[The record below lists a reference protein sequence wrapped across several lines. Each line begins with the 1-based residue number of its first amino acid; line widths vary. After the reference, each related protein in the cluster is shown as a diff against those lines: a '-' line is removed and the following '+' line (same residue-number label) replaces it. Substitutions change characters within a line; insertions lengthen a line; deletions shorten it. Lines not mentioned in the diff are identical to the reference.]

1 MVKATLPEPQLEV
14 ELMASSHDSLREFR
28 EVGGSSLATH
38 SPTEEATPVS
48 LPEQP
53 QINGGKER
61 KGNLNV
67 SHFYLIENAGLPKQV
82 YRQSDLYG
90 NGVTIVPN
98 VHAVMAWAARKTLVD
113 NEA

>member
-38 SPTEEATPVS
+38 SPMEEATPVS
-48 LPEQP
+48 PPEQP

-67 SHFYLIENAGLPKQV
+67 SHLYLIENAGLPKQV
-82 YRQSDLYG
+82 YRQ
-90 NGVTIVPN
+90 
-98 VHAVMAWAARKTLVD
+98 K
-113 NEA
+113 